1 MIGVKAAKKPPI
13 FRGYPDVLTVK
24 DLQKA
29 LGIGKAAAY
38 GLLEDRSIA
47 SIRIGRV
54 YKIPKTALINYIQ
67 QIEG

>member
-1 MIGVKAAKKPPI
+1 MSGIKTERKVQL

-24 DLQKA
+24 DLQRA

-38 GLLEDRSIA
+38 NLLEKRSIA

-54 YKIPKTALINYIQ
+54 YNIPKTAVLKYVQ
-67 QIEG
+67 SVEE